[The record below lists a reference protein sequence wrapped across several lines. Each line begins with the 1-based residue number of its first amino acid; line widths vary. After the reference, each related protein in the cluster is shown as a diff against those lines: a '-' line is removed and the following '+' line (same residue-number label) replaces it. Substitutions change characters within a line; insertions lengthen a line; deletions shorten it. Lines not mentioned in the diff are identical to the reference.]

1 MNKVA
6 ILQPSYLPWIG
17 YFEQIASV
25 DNFVFYDD
33 VQYTKNDWRHRN
45 KIKAQNTSLW
55 LSVPVHYSSQELINH
70 VKVDDTKKWRVK
82 HIKTLK
88 QYYGKTPYFQEVF
101 PLLEKHITDFST
113 IHLSTLCIAL
123 IQDIANYLEIRTQFH
138 LASQLQIEGD
148 KNSRLLNICNHFN
161 ADIYYCGAA
170 SQNYLDTL
178 LFKQHNIDVTF
189 QEYQHPIYKQVGD
202 NFVPYLSIVDLLFN
216 CGKNSLTLLKGK

>member
-1 MNKVA
+1 LNKVA

-25 DNFVFYDD
+25 DNFVFYDN

-101 PLLEKHITDFST
+101 PL
-113 IHLSTLCIAL
+113 
-123 IQDIANYLEIRTQFH
+123 QDIANYLEIRTQFH